1 MIGSFFQALFSVVDM
16 VAGLYIGVI
25 FIEAV
30 FSWMIAYDIIDQK
43 DKRIAQIQDMLNKLT
58 APALDK
64 IRKHVPLLGG
74 LDFSPIVAIL
84 ILVFIQKFLRAYGL
98 SI

>member
-1 MIGSFFQALFSVVDM
+1 MIHSFFQALFSVVDM
-16 VAGLYIGVI
+16 IIGLYIGVI

-30 FSWMIAYDIIDQK
+30 VSWMISYDIISNK
-43 DKRIAQIQDMLNKLT
+43 DKKMDQVQDLLNKLT
-58 APALDK
+58 APFLDK
-64 IRKHVPLLGG
+64 LRKHIPLVAN
-74 LDFSPIVAIL
+74 LDFSPIVGIL

>member
-1 MIGSFFQALFSVVDM
+1 MIFSLFQALCSVVDM
-16 VAGLYIGVI
+16 VIGLYIGII
-25 FIEAV
+25 FIEAI
-30 FSWMIAYDIIDQK
+30 FSWMISFDIINQR
-43 DKRIAQIQDMLNKLT
+43 DKRLSQIQELLNRLT
-58 APALDK
+58 QPFLDK
-64 IRKHVPLLGG
+64 IRKRLPIVAG